1 MEARQNLFVAGDA
14 ASFYDIALGRRRVEH
29 HDHAVVR
36 LLMMIVPPQKRNIF
50 DRRDDLFLAYIGEW
64 PAGGREHDWSS
75 EALHSPEYVLVR
87 PRT

>member
-36 LLMMIVPPQKRNIF
+36 LLMMIVPFTLIRNIF
-50 DRRDDLFLAYIGEW
+50 DRRDDLFLA
-64 PAGGREHDWSS
+64 
-75 EALHSPEYVLVR
+75 
-87 PRT
+87 

>member
-50 DRRDDLFLAYIGEW
+50 DRRDDLFFVA
-64 PAGGREHDWSS
+64 
-75 EALHSPEYVLVR
+75 
-87 PRT
+87 